1 LQSKNASYLAKVDHL
16 RALAAVTVM
25 LFHTKLST
33 LQAPSQDA
41 IHLVLIDQGHVGV
54 PLFMVISGFILS
66 HITTQKK
73 IIVKRFYANRILRI
87 YPLLVTIAALS
98 AFTPPSPNSTSAALV
113 FFVLLLPISGAYPV
127 YSSPLWSVIVELQF
141 YILFPLIRAMLDR
154 YKWRAYSLMLMFVIL
169 IRMLIWLSTGKVHYL
184 AFFTLFG
191 GLDAFL
197 FGAIARD
204 VYALYRDQSFPWWTA
219 VATMIAVVIV
229 LSTVF
234 KMRLFFHVDYQAA
247 TPQGLY
253 VQSVSPM
260 WIIWPTIQ
268 GALFAA
274 VLVSYLLSKV
284 TMFGSRQ
291 LAWIGTIS
299 YSFYAWHAL
308 VISAL
313 ASRFE
318 AFLTP
323 YLIGL
328 LIILPV
334 SLVVA
339 AVSYY
344 VVEWPFLQMRV
355 RYVGEPI
362 ESTFVIHNTDRW
374 DERSVSVHHSLE

>member
-1 LQSKNASYLAKVDHL
+1 MQTKNASYLVKVDHL
-16 RALAAVTVM
+16 RALAAIMVM

-33 LQAPSQDA
+33 LQAAGKDA
-41 IHLVLIDQGHVGV
+41 VHFVLIDQGHIGV

-66 HITTQKK
+66 HITAQKN
-73 IIVKRFYANRILRI
+73 IIVRRFYANRILRI
-87 YPLLVTIAALS
+87 YPLFVTIAALS
-98 AFTPPSPNSTSAALV
+98 AFAPPSANSTAAALV

-127 YSSPLWSVIVELQF
+127 YSSPLWSVIVEMQF
-141 YILFPLIRAMLDR
+141 YILFPLIRTMLDR
-154 YKWRAYSLMLMFVIL
+154 YKWRAYALMFMFVIL
-169 IRMLIWLSTGKVHYL
+169 IRSLIWLSTGKVHYL

-204 VYALYRDQSFPWWTA
+204 VHARYRDRSFPWWMA
-219 VATMIAVVIV
+219 VATTTAVILLLSALFKIA
-229 LSTVF
+229 
-234 KMRLFFHVDYQAA
+234 LFFHVDYQAA
-247 TPQGLY
+247 SPQGLY
-253 VQSVSPM
+253 MQSISPM

-268 GALFAA
+268 GVLFAA
-274 VLVSYLLSKV
+274 VLVSYLLSDV
-284 TMFGSRQ
+284 TIFGSRQ

-313 ASRFE
+313 ASRFD
-318 AFLTP
+318 ALLTP

-328 LIILPV
+328 LVILPV

-344 VVEWPFLQMRV
+344 VIEWPFLQMRV
-355 RYVGEPI
+355 RYVGDAADITLVPSDPLTAGHVREHGVP
-362 ESTFVIHNTDRW
+362 VGR
-374 DERSVSVHHSLE
+374 

>member
-1 LQSKNASYLAKVDHL
+1 
-16 RALAAVTVM
+16 M

-41 IHLVLIDQGHVGV
+41 IHLVLIDQGHIGV

-66 HITTQKK
+66 HITTQKQ

-127 YSSPLWSVIVELQF
+127 YSSPMWSVIVELQF
-141 YILFPLIRAMLDR
+141 YMLFPLIRSMLDR
-154 YKWRAYSLMLMFVIL
+154 YKWRAYALMLMFVIF

-204 VYALYRDQSFPWWTA
+204 VYALYRDRSFPWWTA
-219 VATMIAVVIV
+219 VATMIAVIIV

-234 KMRLFFHVDYQAA
+234 KMRLFFHIDYQAT

-284 TMFGSRQ
+284 TMPGSRQ

-308 VISAL
+308 VIWAL

-328 LIILPV
+328 LIILPA
-334 SLVVA
+334 SLIVA

-344 VVEWPFLQMRV
+344 VIEWPFLQMRV
-355 RYVGEPI
+355 RYVGGPI
-362 ESTFVIHNTDRW
+362 ESTFVPRTTDRL
-374 DERSVSVHHSLE
+374 DERIVSVHHSRE